1 MLNKHQIV
9 SATILL
15 ITFSSIKRS
24 ALADQV
30 NTHNWLHFSPSTITL
45 INNKYCIC
53 VLKVRQ
59 CFWFVQSF
67 RLEVQNHYIC
77 SFIK

>member
-30 NTHNWLHFSPSTITL
+30 NTHN
-45 INNKYCIC
+45 
-53 VLKVRQ
+53 
-59 CFWFVQSF
+59 
-67 RLEVQNHYIC
+67 
-77 SFIK
+77 